1 MQQKSTKRTTYPAPE
16 YARLLGLLTRMVETT
31 DKLHPDRNRWDIE
44 GDWNGTGVIY
54 FLDSKLQTNFAE
66 FERFD
71 CRSIKLVNYGKP
83 AVRLTF
89 FKKHKYWLLKN
100 ADLSREDKQL
110 RIKNYINEL
119 LVKAEIMTDNLDI
132 LPGFKQAEQ
141 RGKIGGM
148 REEIQAWRQVLE
160 QIDDFDLAVSNYQRD
175 YQYVTLNYKYRLDT
189 GEYANG
195 QEHLLNPQRDNQGV
209 ITQPRYNLIFIDVRE
224 IEREHPH
231 QHKEIENYL
240 NTFSLITQSGKQ
252 QLYARNKPKP
262 DTLAQFDGPA
272 LPALPDLTTTLT
284 LFD

>member
-1 MQQKSTKRTTYPAPE
+1 MEHKSTKRKTYPVPE
-16 YARLLGLLTRMVETT
+16 YARLLSLLARAAENV
-31 DKLHPDRNRWDIE
+31 DKLHPDRNSWDIE

-54 FLDSKLQTNFAE
+54 FLDSRLQPTFSE
-66 FERFD
+66 FELFD

-100 ADLSREDKQL
+100 ADISQDDKKL
-110 RIKNYINEL
+110 RISNYINEL
-119 LVKAEIMTDNLDI
+119 LVKAEIIADRLDA
-132 LPGFKQAEQ
+132 LPGVKQTEQ
-141 RGKIGGM
+141 LGKIGGM
-148 REEIQAWRQVLE
+148 REEIRAWRQVLD
-160 QIDDFDLAVSNYQRD
+160 QIDDFELAVSNYRRD

-195 QEHLLNPQRDNQGV
+195 QEHLLNPQRDNQGAV
-209 ITQPRYNLIFIDVRE
+209 TQQRYNLIFVDVRE

-240 NTFSLITQSGKQ
+240 NNFPLMTQSGKQ
-252 QLYARNKPKP
+252 QLYARPKVLTDSP
-262 DTLAQFDGPA
+262 AQSDSPSLRPSDSPFP
-272 LPALPDLTTTLT
+272 T